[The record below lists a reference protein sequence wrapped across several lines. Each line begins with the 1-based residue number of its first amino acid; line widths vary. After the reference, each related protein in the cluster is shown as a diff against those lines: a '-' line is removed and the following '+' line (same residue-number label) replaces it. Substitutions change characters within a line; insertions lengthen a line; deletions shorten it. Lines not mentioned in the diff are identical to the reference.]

1 MNKFTSTLCLTM
13 LAMSPAA
20 LMAQSGSDPLDNL
33 KVATEFMRIIDSGLF
48 HWVGRLM
55 AGICILSAGW
65 ALKEQ
70 KFSVAVVCLLGAML
84 FGTAV
89 KWVKNVFSMGGDA
102 KGLFNGSMLEQ
113 QPKPSDQKLYLV
125 ATDLISGV
133 RNA

>member
-1 MNKFTSTLCLTM
+1 
-13 LAMSPAA
+13 
-20 LMAQSGSDPLDNL
+20 
-33 KVATEFMRIIDSGLF
+33 
-48 HWVGRLM
+48 M

-102 KGLFNGSMLEQ
+102 SGVFDGSMVD
-113 QPKPSDQKLYLV
+113 P
-125 ATDLISGV
+125 ATNESYELAKSLIESLK
-133 RNA
+133 NA

>member
-1 MNKFTSTLCLTM
+1 MNSVAKTVLASAIAGTSSVL
-13 LAMSPAA
+13 LAQNGGGDAIEKLGAA
-20 LMAQSGSDPLDNL
+20 KELMQ
-33 KVATEFMRIIDSGLF
+33 IIDSGLF

-102 KGLFNGSMLEQ
+102 RGVFDGGMIESVPANSQ
-113 QPKPSDQKLYLV
+113 AYAQAHKLIEELK
-125 ATDLISGV
+125 
-133 RNA
+133 NA